1 MEASQAMKRSVEF
14 TEKVSR
20 REFVVLAAAGALAL
34 ALADAARIVFDFL
47 KPRPKAGFG
56 GVVTTGAVADFPPG
70 SLTHIRQGR
79 FFVVH
84 GDDGILALYQ
94 RCTHLGCLVPWNEVE
109 GRFVCPCHAGQYNRM
124 GEQVS
129 GPPPRPLDLFPVTI
143 VGGQVLV
150 DTSQVVTRQRY
161 EPSQAIK
168 G

>member
-1 MEASQAMKRSVEF
+1 METSQAMKHTVE
-14 TEKVSR
+14 TGGKITR
-20 REFVVLAAAGALAL
+20 REFVAVAAAGALAL

-47 KPRPKAGFG
+47 KPQPKAGFG
-56 GVVTTGAVADFPPG
+56 GVFTAGAVTDFPPG

-84 GDDGILALYQ
+84 VEDGLLALYQ
-94 RCTHLGCLVPWNEVE
+94 RCTHLGCLVPWNEAE
-109 GRFVCPCHAGQYNRM
+109 GRFACPCHAGRYNRV
-124 GEQVS
+124 GEQVA

-143 VGGQVLV
+143 VNGQVLV